1 MWFYYYDGKVSVHVC
16 HFTAEAKLFSNCNN
30 NMAEADSNSR
40 DFYHAPEN
48 VPRRAGSVKGRFQSA
63 ELAMA

>member
-1 MWFYYYDGKVSVHVC
+1 MWFYYYDGKVSVHFC

-40 DFYHAPEN
+40 VFYHAPKKARGE
-48 VPRRAGSVKGRFQSA
+48 RT
-63 ELAMA
+63 L